1 MTYVLITG
9 VSSGIGH
16 ATAQALAAAGYHV
29 FGSVRRQ
36 EDAERL
42 QEELGEQFTPL
53 IFDVTDSAA
62 IAAAVQEVA
71 EAVGGEG
78 LFALINN
85 AGIVIPGPLK
95 YTSLEQFR
103 EHFEVNL
110 FGLLDVTQQ
119 FLPLLGASTDSP
131 YPPGRIINISSTSG
145 RVAYPFMG
153 AYASTKHALE
163 ALSDSLRREMML
175 YGVDV
180 VVIEPG
186 TTNTPIKHKF
196 AKQVRK
202 YEATDYGPMFVG
214 LEDQMAA
221 REKTGLPVEK
231 VVEAVVTAVESPR
244 PKTRYA
250 VPRKWLSS
258 WIIPRLLPDRWLDR
272 IVGGQ
277 LGIKNEDDSQPTEPT
292 ETS

>member
-1 MTYVLITG
+1 MKNILITG
-9 VSSGIGH
+9 VSTGIGY
-16 ATAQALAAAGYHV
+16 ATANALLKKGYSV

-36 EDAERL
+36 EDVDRL
-42 QEELGEQFTPL
+42 REELGEAFTPL
-53 IFDVTDSAA
+53 LFDVTDSEA
-62 IAAAVQEVA
+62 IATAVAQVTDV
-71 EAVGGEG
+71 VGEEG
-78 LFALINN
+78 LYALINN

-95 YTSLEQFR
+95 YAPLAEFR

-119 FLPLLGASTDSP
+119 FLPLLGGERDSP
-131 YPPGRIINISSTSG
+131 FPPGRIINISSVSG

-175 YGVDV
+175 YGVTV

-196 AKQVRK
+196 ADRIRR
-202 YEATDYGPMFVG
+202 YESTDYGPMFAG
-214 LEDQMAA
+214 LEEQLAD
-221 REKTGLPVEK
+221 RERTGLPVEK
-231 VVEAVVTAVESPR
+231 VVNVIIEAVESEH

-250 VPRKWLSS
+250 VPRKWLTS
-258 WIIPRLLPDRWLDR
+258 WILPRFLPDRWLDR
-272 IVGGQ
+272 LVRGQ
-277 LGIKNEDDSQPTEPT
+277 LGFDSQNN
-292 ETS
+292 SI

>member
-1 MTYVLITG
+1 MKNILITG
-9 VSSGIGH
+9 VSTGIGY
-16 ATAQALAAAGYHV
+16 ATAAALLDKGYRV

-36 EDAERL
+36 EDADRL
-42 QEELGEQFTPL
+42 QAELGPAFTPL
-53 IFDVTDSAA
+53 LFDVTDSQ
-62 IAAAVQEVA
+62 AVCTAVA
-71 EAVGGEG
+71 QVTDAVGEEG
-78 LFALINN
+78 LYALINN

-95 YTSLEQFR
+95 YTPLDEFR

-119 FLPLLGASTDSP
+119 FLPLLGGELDSP

-175 YGVDV
+175 YGIDV
-180 VVIEPG
+180 ILIEPG

-196 AKQVRK
+196 ADRIQR
-202 YEATDYGPMFVG
+202 YEETDYGPMFAG
-214 LEDQMAA
+214 LEEQLAE
-221 REKTGLPVEK
+221 RETTGLPVEK
-231 VVEAVVTAVESPR
+231 VVNVIVEAVESAH

-250 VPRKWLSS
+250 VPRKWLTS
-258 WIIPRLLPDRWLDR
+258 WILPRFLPDRWLDR
-272 IVGGQ
+272 LVRSQ
-277 LGIKNEDDSQPTEPT
+277 LGFGSQKK
-292 ETS
+292 